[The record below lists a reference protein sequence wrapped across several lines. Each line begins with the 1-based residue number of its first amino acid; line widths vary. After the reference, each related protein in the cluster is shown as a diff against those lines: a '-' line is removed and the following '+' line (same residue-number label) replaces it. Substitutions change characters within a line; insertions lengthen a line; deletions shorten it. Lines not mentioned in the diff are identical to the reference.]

1 MPEETTRCPQPQV
14 ESPVVPP
21 PRHRCNPR
29 PRIASAYEQETLCTG
44 LPGRGARGISSEWK
58 EKTPPHPET
67 ILASPLR
74 RGGGISGGA
83 LAGVLRGGRWG
94 PSFPTRMWGW
104 RLLLAERVRGWEK
117 VNWGG
122 GGGCRFC
129 WEKAEGSLVPGCAGS
144 SGLGRGTGRRLRGR
158 GMGTGGRRGGKE
170 WDREEEREGWK
181 EIAITG
187 VGCGAGNRDR
197 SLAHRC
203 CPAFPNRASST
214 SSQVKT
220 AGCEGSCRT

>member
-1 MPEETTRCPQPQV
+1 M
-14 ESPVVPP
+14 SPAPGGVPRRPP
-21 PRHRCNPR
+21 PPAPLQPAAQDSIRLRTGNPLYGFAGAGGPGNLLGMER
-29 PRIASAYEQETLCTG
+29 KDTPAPRDHLS
-44 LPGRGARGISSEWK
+44 ISSE
-58 EKTPPHPET
+58 
-67 ILASPLR
+67 A
-74 RGGGISGGA
+74 GGGISGGA

-122 GGGCRFC
+122 RGGCRFC
-129 WEKAEGSLVPGCAGS
+129 WEKAEGILVPGCAGS